1 MSEMLIDELVVRL
14 GLDTTSLQSEAKQ
27 TTQLLDKLRQSAE
40 QTATSTR
47 QASTQA
53 TSALARMRGEAVR
66 LLAVLSGGRGLNRL
80 LADLSTPAGQTTP
93 RTSRS
98 ASTGIP
104 SLSAHATRETR
115 AARTDR
121 NPTAQGALFPFSRR
135 GGSANSSRSSHSATS
150 SGPSITRSMGTFA
163 GAPTG
168 ASHLSRFGTLRTDV
182 FSGLA
187 ALAVTSTGPFS
198 GSPAAAFFTR
208 MPGAPHAFASGHS
221 AAKGALAARPASSP
235 SHIIQRIE
243 QAFPN
248 TGFPF
253 RNQTGQGR
261 LSHRAQRS
269 AATTAQITLPSTA
282 HSAQMLQNHTPK
294 NPLMRPF
301 VRSHTVQKN
310 VEKRTLPQAF
320 SAPMPHRTSFL
331 GTPLSSSRTQA
342 EQTVSTALT
351 QLITQAAH
359 RATRS
364 PTTHPTGQR
373 DVSHAFPS
381 PADPRGSRTSLKLSL
396 ARPAAGYPAARSL
409 TIPISSLSPNHTV
422 TGQTPLRSPHTD
434 ALTAQTR
441 TLSRTLATLHVH
453 AGRAL
458 AVQPYLP
465 GSPLL
470 HAAASQSTSHLT
482 STPRP
487 TTTTHIGPVTIT
499 VPSGNPQAIAQAL
512 QGLGGGDSH
521 TLTSLATIG
530 TV

>member
-14 GLDTTSLQSEAKQ
+14 GLDTTSLQTEARQ

-53 TSALARMRGEAVR
+53 TSALARMRGEAVS
-66 LLAVLSGGRGLNRL
+66 LLAVLSSGRGLNRL

-93 RTSRS
+93 RTSRRTS
-98 ASTGIP
+98 NATPSSSTQV
-104 SLSAHATRETR
+104 TREPRAPHAERNFVGQGTR
-115 AARTDR
+115 F
-121 NPTAQGALFPFSRR
+121 LFSRQ

-150 SGPSITRSMGTFA
+150 SGPSITRSTSTFA

-168 ASHLSRFGTLRTDV
+168 ASHLSRFDTSRTDV
-182 FSGLA
+182 FSRLA
-187 ALAVTSTGPFS
+187 ASAGTSTGPFS

-208 MPGAPHAFASGHS
+208 MPGAPHALASGHS
-221 AAKGALAARPASSP
+221 AAKDSLAARPVSLP
-235 SHIIQRIE
+235 SHIIQRTE

-248 TGFPF
+248 RGFSF
-253 RNQTGQGR
+253 RKQTGQGR
-261 LSHRAQRS
+261 LSHRAQLS
-269 AATTAQITLPSTA
+269 AATTAQITLPPTA
-282 HSAQMLQNHTPK
+282 HSAQMLQNHTSE
-294 NPLMRPF
+294 NPLLRPF
-301 VRSHTVQKN
+301 SRLHTAQKN
-310 VEKRTLPQAF
+310 FAKRTLPQDFF
-320 SAPMPHRTSFL
+320 SPIPHRTSSL
-331 GTPLSSSRTQA
+331 GTPLSSSRIQA
-342 EQTVSTALT
+342 EQTLSTALT
-351 QLITQAAH
+351 RLITQTAH

-381 PADPRGSRTSLKLSL
+381 PSGQRGSRTSLKLSL

-422 TGQTPLRSPHTD
+422 TGHTPLCSPHTD

-441 TLSRTLATLHVH
+441 TLSRALATLHAH

-487 TTTTHIGPVTIT
+487 ITTTHIGPVTIT

>member
-14 GLDTTSLQSEAKQ
+14 GLDTTSLQSEARQ
-27 TTQLLDKLRQSAE
+27 TSQLLDKLRQSAE

-53 TSALARMRGEAVR
+53 TSALARMRGEAVS
-66 LLAVLSGGRGLNRL
+66 LLAVLSSGRGLNRL
-80 LADLSTPAGQTTP
+80 LADLSTPAGQTAP
-93 RTSRS
+93 RTSRRTS
-98 ASTGIP
+98 NAPPSSSTQ
-104 SLSAHATRETR
+104 ATRETR
-115 AARTDR
+115 SPRANR
-121 NPTAQGALFPFSRR
+121 NSTAQGAFFPFSRQV
-135 GGSANSSRSSHSATS
+135 GSANTSRSGHSATS

-168 ASHLSRFGTLRTDV
+168 TSGLSRFGTSRTDF
-182 FSGLA
+182 FSRLA
-187 ALAVTSTGPFS
+187 ASAGTSTGQFS

-208 MPGAPHAFASGHS
+208 MPGAPHALASGHNV
-221 AAKGALAARPASSP
+221 AKGALAARPVSLP

-243 QAFPN
+243 KAFPN

-294 NPLMRPF
+294 NPLLRPF
-301 VRSHTVQKN
+301 VRSHTVQQN
-310 VEKRTLPQAF
+310 VAKRTLPQDF
-320 SAPMPHRTSFL
+320 FAPIPHRTSSL
-331 GTPLSSSRTQA
+331 GTPSSSSRTQS
-342 EQTVSTALT
+342 EQTLSTALT
-351 QLITQAAH
+351 RLITRAAH

-364 PTTHPTGQR
+364 PTTHSTGQR
-373 DVSHAFPS
+373 DISHAFPS
-381 PADPRGSRTSLKLSL
+381 PAGPRGSRTSLKPSL
-396 ARPAAGYPAARSL
+396 ARPGAGYPAARSL
-409 TIPISSLSPNHTV
+409 TSPISSLSPNHTV
-422 TGQTPLRSPHTD
+422 TGHAPLRSPHTD

-441 TLSRTLATLHVH
+441 TLSRALATLHAH

-530 TV
+530 AV

>member
-14 GLDTTSLQSEAKQ
+14 GLDTTSLQTEARQ

-53 TSALARMRGEAVR
+53 TSALARMRGEAVS

-80 LADLSTPAGQTTP
+80 LADLSTPAGQTAP
-93 RTSRS
+93 RTSRRTS
-98 ASTGIP
+98 NATP
-104 SLSAHATRETR
+104 SPSPSATRETR
-115 AARTDR
+115 APRTDR
-121 NPTAQGALFPFSRR
+121 NAPAQGALFPFSRQ

-150 SGPSITRSMGTFA
+150 SGSPITRSTSTFA
-163 GAPTG
+163 SAPTG
-168 ASHLSRFGTLRTDV
+168 TSGLSRFGTSRTDF

-187 ALAVTSTGPFS
+187 ASAGTSSGPFS
-198 GSPAAAFFTR
+198 GSQADAFFTR
-208 MPGAPHAFASGHS
+208 KPGAPHAFASGHS

-235 SHIIQRIE
+235 SHIIQRTAS
-243 QAFPN
+243 AFPN

-253 RNQTGQGR
+253 RNQTGKGK
-261 LSHRAQRS
+261 LSRRVHLS
-269 AATTAQITLPSTA
+269 AATAPQFTLAPTA
-282 HSAQMLQNHTPK
+282 HSAQALPNHAPE
-294 NPLMRPF
+294 NPLLRPF
-301 VRSHTVQKN
+301 SRSRTAQKSG
-310 VEKRTLPQAF
+310 EKRTLLQAF
-320 SAPMPHRTSFL
+320 FAPMLHQISSLGNSFSTSRPH
-331 GTPLSSSRTQA
+331 A
-342 EQTVSTALT
+342 EQTLSTALT
-351 QLITQAAH
+351 RLITQAAH

-373 DVSHAFPS
+373 DVSHALPS
-381 PADPRGSRTSLKLSL
+381 PPGPRGSRTSLKPSL
-396 ARPAAGYPAARSL
+396 ARPAAGYPAAPSL
-409 TIPISSLSPNHTV
+409 TSPISSLSPNHTL
-422 TGQTPLRSPHTD
+422 TGHAPLRSPCTD

-441 TLSRTLATLHVH
+441 TLSRALATLHAH

-465 GSPLL
+465 GSSLL
-470 HAAASQSTSHLT
+470 HAAASHSTSHLT

-530 TV
+530 AV

>member
-53 TSALARMRGEAVR
+53 TSALARMRGEAVS

-80 LADLSTPAGQTTP
+80 LADLSTPTGQTAP
-93 RTSRS
+93 RS
-98 ASTGIP
+98 ASTGIRSP
-104 SLSAHATRETR
+104 SVHDTRETR
-115 AARTDR
+115 TPHADR
-121 NPTAQGALFPFSRR
+121 NSAAQGTRFPFSRQ
-135 GGSANSSRSSHSATS
+135 GSFANTFRSAYAATPSGTPTSAST
-150 SGPSITRSMGTFA
+150 GTRASA
-163 GAPTG
+163 LTG
-168 ASHLSRFGTLRTDV
+168 ASHLSRFGTSRPDF

-187 ALAVTSTGPFS
+187 ASSSIQSVPFS
-198 GSPAAAFFTR
+198 GLQTTAFFAR
-208 MPGAPHAFASGHS
+208 PPGASHTSLRGHS
-221 AAKGALAARPASSP
+221 AATGAPVTQPASRS
-235 SHIIQRIE
+235 SHVIQRKAE
-243 QAFPN
+243 VFPN
-248 TGFPF
+248 TDFSF
-253 RNQTGQGR
+253 RHQTGQGR
-261 LSHRAQRS
+261 TSHRTLLS
-269 AATTAQITLPSTA
+269 ATTAAPFKPPATLYPAPTLQHRTVAIPLLRPFSRSVTERESIAKTKRPQDFFASAA
-282 HSAQMLQNHTPK
+282 HSTSPFATP
-294 NPLMRPF
+294 
-301 VRSHTVQKN
+301 S
-310 VEKRTLPQAF
+310 
-320 SAPMPHRTSFL
+320 
-331 GTPLSSSRTQA
+331 SSSRTQS
-342 EQTVSTALT
+342 EQTLSTALT
-351 QLITQAAH
+351 RLITQAAH

-373 DVSHAFPS
+373 DISHAFPS
-381 PADPRGSRTSLKLSL
+381 PAVPRGSRTSLKPSL
-396 ARPAAGYPAARSL
+396 ARPGAGYPAARSL

-422 TGQTPLRSPHTD
+422 TGHAALRSPHTD

-441 TLSRTLATLHVH
+441 TLSRALATLHAH